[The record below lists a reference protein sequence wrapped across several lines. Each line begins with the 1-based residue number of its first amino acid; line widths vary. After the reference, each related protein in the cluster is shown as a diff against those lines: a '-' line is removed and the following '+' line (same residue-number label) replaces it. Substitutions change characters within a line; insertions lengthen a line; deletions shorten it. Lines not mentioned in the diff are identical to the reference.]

1 MSNVTVEVTVTDPV
15 SAEISTAGQVT
26 IELTAGTVGP
36 QGPAGTP
43 GAPGAPGAAGVGVP
57 VGGTTNQLLAK
68 VSGTDYDTEWK
79 TVTLAASTTVA
90 ILDWTGAGPYT
101 AVKTV
106 SGILTT
112 DKPFADLDLSA
123 VLFADVADVQGQWAL
138 VYRVESSD
146 ANEITFYATE
156 SPTEEFTVSIKV
168 VR

>member
-26 IELTAGTVGP
+26 IELFAG
-36 QGPAGTP
+36 QIKAGAD
-43 GAPGAPGAAGVGVP
+43 GQGVP

-146 ANEITFYATE
+146 TNEITFYATE